1 MGVRLRRWRK
11 GAVRALKLVARPV
24 RRAQGRGGIVI
35 EPYRGYG
42 SADEIFLIGRIFRQS
57 HPDTAPGDESLRAQ
71 LRDIARRIA
80 RRALKDAAVT
90 ARFGG
95 AQARVETDRD
105 GYFRVHL
112 SPEALP
118 AGDHGWHDVDL
129 TLEAEPPVRAR
140 GQVFVPPGAT
150 GCVVVSDIDD
160 TVMRTGVANK
170 AKMLWRL
177 FVEDAENRVA
187 FPGVAAL
194 YRALYV
200 GPDGIETNPML
211 YVSRA
216 PWGLYEM
223 LSEFFTIQGIPVGPI
238 LFLREWGLSWKH
250 PLPRRAE
257 DHKRALIV
265 HMLSLYR
272 DLPFVL
278 IGDSGQHDP
287 EVYGRIVAD
296 HPGRVKAVYIRNVSR
311 DADRVREIEALAQ
324 VVAAAGSHL
333 VIAADSTAIARH
345 AAGLGLIAPGA
356 VALVADEHA
365 AGGEPAE
372 LTAETALPGDLGSVL
387 GGAGGTLPPSV
398 VVEASAQDG
407 SHVST

>member
-1 MGVRLRRWRK
+1 MGLRVRRWRK
-11 GAVRALKLVARPV
+11 GAIRALKLVARPV

-42 SADEIFLIGRIFRQS
+42 SANEIFLIGRIFRQS
-57 HPDTAPGDESLRAQ
+57 HPDTAPGDDSLRAQ

-80 RRALKDAAVT
+80 RRALKDAPVT

-95 AQARVETDRD
+95 SEMRVETDRD
-105 GYFRVHL
+105 GYFRIHL
-112 SPEALP
+112 SPAALP
-118 AGDHGWHDVDL
+118 PGDDGWHAVDL
-129 TLEAEPPVRAR
+129 TLEAEPPVRAQ

-177 FVEDAENRVA
+177 FVEEAENRVA

-200 GPDGIETNPML
+200 GPEGTQANPML

-223 LSEFFTIQGIPVGPI
+223 LSEFFTIHGIPVGPI

-287 EVYGRIVAD
+287 EVYGRIVAE

-311 DADRVREIEALAQ
+311 DAERIREIEMLAQ

-356 VALVADEHA
+356 VALVADEHS
-365 AGGEPAE
+365 AGGEPTPPVERAP
-372 LTAETALPGDLGSVL
+372 PGDLGVVL
-387 GGAGGTLPPSV
+387 GGSGGALPPSV
-398 VVEASAQDG
+398 VIETGRQGG
-407 SHVST
+407 SPL